1 MHSNT
6 VGGGGGSQNLG
17 REPSAI
23 NRKSSR
29 MASHSRLK
37 ADGDLGASN

>member
-6 VGGGGGSQNLG
+6 AAGGTSQNLG
-17 REPSAI
+17 REHSAI

-29 MASHSRLK
+29 MASHKRLT
-37 ADGDLGASN
+37 AEGELGNSA